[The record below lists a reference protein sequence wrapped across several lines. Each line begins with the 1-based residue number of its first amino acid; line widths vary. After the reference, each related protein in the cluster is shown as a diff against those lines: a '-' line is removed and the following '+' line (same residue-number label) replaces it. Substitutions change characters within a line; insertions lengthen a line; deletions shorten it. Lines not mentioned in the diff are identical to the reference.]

1 MPEDKKILNKG
12 LDALLGQ
19 SNTSQRVVKEIDI
32 NKIKPGRFQ
41 PRSNFDNKKL
51 EELTAS
57 IKNQGVLSP
66 ILVRELGL
74 NEYEVIAGERR
85 LRASK
90 TAGLNTIPCLV
101 DQKQDQDALVS
112 ALIEN
117 LQREDL
123 NPVEEARGLDRLKR
137 EFGLTQEEVAASTGK
152 ARSTIANSLRLLSL
166 PPRVL
171 DMLSAGQIEKGH
183 AKLLASL
190 NPKEAEKAAENII
203 KNKLSVKD
211 LNKISNP
218 KSATKNANKKIKESG
233 ISIESIDQS
242 KYEDMDVNQL
252 QDRLADIQAK
262 IIRLGA
268 INLAAPEEIAE
279 ESKRKEEL
287 DIQYDDLTEA
297 MDKLAG
303 AIKTIDQETKTR
315 FKDSFD
321 AINLRM
327 KEVFSKLF
335 GGGFAELA
343 LTEDDALNSGVVIM
357 ARPPGKKN
365 SSISQL
371 SGGEKALTALA
382 LVFAIFE
389 LNPAPFCILDEV
401 DAPLDDL
408 NTMRFINMVEE
419 MSKTV
424 QFIFITHN
432 KVSMEKSDHLMGVTM
447 QEAGVSR
454 MVTVDVNQA
463 LEFAE
468 A

>member
-1 MPEDKKILNKG
+1 MPEDKKTLNKG

-19 SNTSQRVVKEIDI
+19 ANTNQRVVKEIDI

-211 LNKISNP
+211 LN
-218 KSATKNANKKIKESG
+218 
-233 ISIESIDQS
+233 
-242 KYEDMDVNQL
+242 
-252 QDRLADIQAK
+252 
-262 IIRLGA
+262 
-268 INLAAPEEIAE
+268 
-279 ESKRKEEL
+279 
-287 DIQYDDLTEA
+287 
-297 MDKLAG
+297 
-303 AIKTIDQETKTR
+303 
-315 FKDSFD
+315 
-321 AINLRM
+321 
-327 KEVFSKLF
+327 
-335 GGGFAELA
+335 
-343 LTEDDALNSGVVIM
+343 
-357 ARPPGKKN
+357 
-365 SSISQL
+365 
-371 SGGEKALTALA
+371 
-382 LVFAIFE
+382 
-389 LNPAPFCILDEV
+389 
-401 DAPLDDL
+401 
-408 NTMRFINMVEE
+408 
-419 MSKTV
+419 
-424 QFIFITHN
+424 
-432 KVSMEKSDHLMGVTM
+432 
-447 QEAGVSR
+447 
-454 MVTVDVNQA
+454 
-463 LEFAE
+463 
-468 A
+468 